1 MSWSED
7 HEAILERLRVNCVNM
22 SSQHKSSYF
31 FYKKSVK
38 YMRLPTIML
47 SSIGSVSSV
56 GLTSYLQQN
65 HISALTC
72 ALALIVSILNS
83 IELFLR
89 LSETCEMENEC
100 SKAYYAIGVHIQKT
114 LMLQRSHRPME
125 GSIYLEKKYSEY
137 MVLVEKSN
145 MLSGSIK
152 DRMMEI
158 PKTPSKIKNLIKK
171 KNSNSSSSSS
181 SSGNSI
187 ESPLPKEDDMETQL

>member
-22 SSQHKSSYF
+22 STQHKQSYF

-56 GLTSYLQQN
+56 GLTSYLEQ
-65 HISALTC
+65 
-72 ALALIVSILNS
+72 
-83 IELFLR
+83 
-89 LSETCEMENEC
+89 NEC

-152 DRMMEI
+152 DRMMEL
-158 PKTPSKIKNLIKK
+158 PKSPSKLKNLIKK